1 MPEFPEAE
9 APFEPN
15 EVVVLELPN
24 VVVLPNVV
32 ELELSNPVK
41 DVSVSNTLNPE
52 VSIGVESIL
61 PTLPPLLRVL
71 INWLGS
77 RAVKLG
83 TEVVVEGTF
92 PPMLRLLKIWSS
104 LLPVFEVVVVVEVV
118 LEELVSC
125 KIRCPPPTLIWV
137 WRVHSVRSAFN
148 LYPLLQKLHV
158 RVKIEEHT
166 LQFATMH
173 LGLHY
178 PFSIR

>member
-1 MPEFPEAE
+1 MVVLPMPEFPEAE

-71 INWLGS
+71 IN
-77 RAVKLG
+77 
-83 TEVVVEGTF
+83 
-92 PPMLRLLKIWSS
+92 
-104 LLPVFEVVVVVEVV
+104 
-118 LEELVSC
+118 
-125 KIRCPPPTLIWV
+125 
-137 WRVHSVRSAFN
+137 
-148 LYPLLQKLHV
+148 
-158 RVKIEEHT
+158 
-166 LQFATMH
+166 
-173 LGLHY
+173 
-178 PFSIR
+178 